1 MTEVLVSPY
10 GGPPMHLDTD
20 TGGGREK
27 IRVLACSK
35 SHLMRTALQNLLNS
49 ENDIMVVGAVTCE
62 ANSLHQSIRSQQPD
76 ILLFDVSINVEP
88 VEVVKDSLA
97 SNEGGLRI
105 VLLGTYDTEDMMIKS
120 LLKGA
125 RGALRHDDEYFS
137 IADAIRIVARGD
149 AVLAPSLSRRLL
161 EILLDPWPQPA
172 MLPRTAAP
180 LSSREL
186 EVLLLMAHGL
196 SNAVIAEELV
206 ISEATVR
213 SHVHHLMS
221 KLGLKDRV
229 QAVVF
234 AYRNGLI
241 HPLR

>member
-1 MTEVLVSPY
+1 
-10 GGPPMHLDTD
+10 MHLDTD

-137 IADAIRIVARGD
+137 IADAIRYWRHRCHGDCWKSCSIRGPNRLCCRGLPLLSVA
-149 AVLAPSLSRRLL
+149 VNSRC
-161 EILLDPWPQPA
+161 
-172 MLPRTAAP
+172 
-180 LSSREL
+180 SS
-186 EVLLLMAHGL
+186 
-196 SNAVIAEELV
+196 
-206 ISEATVR
+206 
-213 SHVHHLMS
+213 
-221 KLGLKDRV
+221 
-229 QAVVF
+229 
-234 AYRNGLI
+234 
-241 HPLR
+241 